1 MNEQTNELTNEWT
14 NEQMNEQKEGRKKE
28 RDREREKK
36 KENEIARNSPLK
48 IQSLFCNNL
57 NKHFCLRV
65 SRYTPKLVD
74 AFCTTTKQTIY
85 SSFSVT
91 FTTVCLWIETDLCYW
106 FPSLFYLYNLGASI
120 WLRSFYRSG
129 WTLTYAFG
137 ALFTTLNFL
146 LNLEIDRISS
156 CHITMLVRDKNSSLL
171 DSFMD

>member
-1 MNEQTNELTNEWT
+1 
-14 NEQMNEQKEGRKKE
+14 MNEQKEGRKKE

-91 FTTVCLWIETDLCYW
+91 FTTVCL
-106 FPSLFYLYNLGASI
+106 
-120 WLRSFYRSG
+120 
-129 WTLTYAFG
+129 
-137 ALFTTLNFL
+137 
-146 LNLEIDRISS
+146 
-156 CHITMLVRDKNSSLL
+156 
-171 DSFMD
+171 